1 MALTWND
8 LFLSGS
14 IVDLAVSKWRGRVH
28 IKPADL
34 GIENSD
40 AVDKALTLG
49 SHRLAPAEAYE
60 KINAL
65 GVDAHKTVDRFSLSF
80 GFIRGARYVPQQN
93 LAQLADKL
101 REIRAQ
107 WDAAV
112 DEFVANYDGIKAQ
125 MLPILEQALRDA
137 AKTPEAARA
146 ALERLMGE
154 YPPAS
159 VVRERFSLKWNVYAI
174 QGAKREGASA
184 ALQTEAEAVKSIVRD
199 MVTDLRNEVSGKLAD
214 VMQLIQKGGKLQP
227 RSVESALA
235 VLDHVDSVN
244 VMGDETLAA
253 QVKALRVALRG
264 LEEGQRVPDATITN
278 LEGIKQT
285 LAADIEDAVKAA
297 ERKLTGVGQRK
308 LKVA

>member
-1 MALTWND
+1 
-8 LFLSGS
+8 
-14 IVDLAVSKWRGRVH
+14 
-28 IKPADL
+28 
-34 GIENSD
+34 
-40 AVDKALTLG
+40 
-49 SHRLAPAEAYE
+49 
-60 KINAL
+60 
-65 GVDAHKTVDRFSLSF
+65 
-80 GFIRGARYVPQQN
+80 
-93 LAQLADKL
+93 
-101 REIRAQ
+101 
-107 WDAAV
+107 
-112 DEFVANYDGIKAQ
+112 
-125 MLPILEQALRDA
+125 
-137 AKTPEAARA
+137 
-146 ALERLMGE
+146 
-154 YPPAS
+154 
-159 VVRERFSLKWNVYAI
+159 VRERFSLKWNVYAI